1 MIKYIYNKVSAL
13 KHIVA
18 ALFLVAA
25 GTANA
30 NEIQIDRIFID
41 NGETQTVNVNFE
53 KTSTVVA
60 LQVYFTFP
68 AGISYNDGTITRN
81 ADRLDRDSHGLQS
94 NLVTNTDGSKT
105 LRVAITPNN
114 GDDEIQGTS
123 GTLFSFQ
130 ITAES
135 NIDAAVIKVTKIEVS
150 EILTNDE
157 GQRKLQALQLKDF
170 DVEVSSKTSIRILE
184 VSPASMT
191 IEEGEANNQKVTI
204 GLTNGFDIYGMQ
216 GTIVLPEGMSI
227 ETKENGKP
235 KFSYGSRLP
244 EAFSISSNVVDN
256 KVKFVVSARES
267 AKFGGNEGKVL
278 SFNVYADN
286 TLAETSQILIEDGV
300 VSNSSA
306 KSLAL
311 DAKTIEVINKTAA
324 DRRISN
330 EAYAVLDAQ
339 LKAVQEKYTAAVD
352 SIAAFATQEGQV
364 YADSE
369 DAKAIAEALSAARES
384 LDAANAAFELKSTDE
399 LSAEY
404 TTIDKQVD
412 ALLAAAVTAD
422 NAAKQVNNDA
432 YAALDAQ
439 LKGVQDKYNT
449 AIDSIK
455 GYITAEGKAYAES
468 EEATAIADSLASART
483 ILDAANAAYA
493 LRSTDEKAA
502 EYAALNSHVDSLA
515 EAAKS
520 AEDAA
525 IAKNA
530 EIYATI
536 DAQLKAVEE
545 QYDSLLNV
553 IKAYTTDEAKAL
565 AEGENAKA
573 IADSLAAVRTAIDSA
588 NEAMTLR
595 DSEAYAT
602 QLAGQTDSISA
613 LADLAAQTEE
623 EYKIVKGDVNED
635 KSVDVTDASILID
648 YILEKEVEVFNEKAA
663 DMDEN
668 GEYDVTDVLMI
679 IDLILSEAN
688 DK

>member
-13 KHIVA
+13 KHILA
-18 ALFLVAA
+18 ALFLVAV

-41 NGETQTVNVNFE
+41 KGETQTVNVNFE

-68 AGISYNDGTITRN
+68 AGISYKDGTITRN
-81 ADRLDRDSHGLQS
+81 ADRLDRDSHGLLS

-105 LRVAITPNN
+105 LRVVITPNN

-123 GTLFSFQ
+123 GTLFSFP
-130 ITAES
+130 IKAES

-170 DVEVSSKTSIRILE
+170 DVEVSSKTSIRVLE

-191 IEEGEANNQKVTI
+191 IEEGEANKQKVTI

-256 KVKFVVSARES
+256 KVKFVVSARQS
-267 AKFGGNEGKVL
+267 AIFGGNEGEVL

-339 LKAVQEKYTAAVD
+339 LKAV
-352 SIAAFATQEGQV
+352 
-364 YADSE
+364 
-369 DAKAIAEALSAARES
+369 
-384 LDAANAAFELKSTDE
+384 
-399 LSAEY
+399 
-404 TTIDKQVD
+404 
-412 ALLAAAVTAD
+412 
-422 NAAKQVNNDA
+422 
-432 YAALDAQ
+432 
-439 LKGVQDKYNT
+439 
-449 AIDSIK
+449 
-455 GYITAEGKAYAES
+455 
-468 EEATAIADSLASART
+468 
-483 ILDAANAAYA
+483 
-493 LRSTDEKAA
+493 
-502 EYAALNSHVDSLA
+502 
-515 EAAKS
+515 
-520 AEDAA
+520 
-525 IAKNA
+525 
-530 EIYATI
+530 
-536 DAQLKAVEE
+536 EE

-573 IADSLAAVRTAIDSA
+573 IADSLAAVRTALDSA
-588 NEAMTLR
+588 NEVMTLR

-602 QLAGQTDSISA
+602 QLAGLTDNISA